1 MSTIIEI
8 IKIIL
13 PIATII
19 TALIKPLKKILDNL
33 SINTEV
39 TAMLLRGRLM
49 EKYTDYMARGYISTK
64 ELDDFTKACEKY
76 WSMGLNHFSRGLL
89 DDLRHIHERKNKAL
103 DN

>member
-1 MSTIIEI
+1 MWVEI
-8 IKIIL
+8 IKLIIPVVSIVGL
-13 PIATII
+13 
-19 TALIKPLKKILDNL
+19 LLKPLKKILNNL

-49 EKYTDYMARGYISTK
+49 EKYNDYLARGYISTK

-89 DDLRHIHERKNKAL
+89 EDLRHMHERREKNE
-103 DN
+103 

>member
-1 MSTIIEI
+1 MNTIIEI
-8 IKIIL
+8 IKLIIPVASIVGL
-13 PIATII
+13 
-19 TALIKPLKKILDNL
+19 LLKPLKKILDNL

-49 EKYTDYMARGYISTK
+49 EKYTDYMARGFISTK

-89 DDLRHIHERKNKAL
+89 EDLRHMHERREKNE
-103 DN
+103 